1 MPKLPMTLVPAD
13 IDSEIDDLGELGLA
27 EISRTTRQ
35 WRAVKNAA
43 WELWRNRL
51 ASVGA
56 AMVVILFMVAI
67 LAPMLATHNPV
78 RQNYREML
86 QTPSTT
92 HYFGTDK
99 FGRDI
104 WSRTV
109 WGCQRLVT
117 IAVVAVIMGVLLGVP
132 LGAISGY
139 YGGKL
144 DAVLMRLVDAW
155 LAFPG
160 ILFYLLAATFIRA
173 YELSLF
179 WNTVGL
185 IIALGIARTPSI
197 ARLVRGA
204 VMSEREKEYVEASHA
219 TGESNLYIAFRQIL
233 PNCMSPV
240 IIQATVALGVE
251 LLIIASLSF
260 LGLGAPPPTPDWG
273 ADLNLAREHMVTR
286 PYLAIFPGLAISFA
300 VLAFNLFGD
309 GLRDI
314 LDPRTADR

>member
-1 MPKLPMTLVPAD
+1 
-13 IDSEIDDLGELGLA
+13 
-27 EISRTTRQ
+27 
-35 WRAVKNAA
+35 VKNAA

-56 AMVVILFMVAI
+56 LMVFTLFLVSI
-67 LAPMLATHNPV
+67 LAPVLATHDPV
-78 RQNYREML
+78 KQNYREML
-86 QTPSTT
+86 QGPSAA

-117 IAVVAVIMGVLLGVP
+117 IAVLAVFMGILAGVP
-132 LGAISGY
+132 LGTISGY
-139 YGGKL
+139 YGGRL
-144 DAVLMRLVDAW
+144 DAVLMRVVDAW

-185 IIALGIARTPSI
+185 IMALGIARTPSI
-197 ARLVRGA
+197 ARLVRGSVLA
-204 VMSEREKEYVEASHA
+204 EREKEYIEASHIV
-219 TGESNLYIAFRQIL
+219 GESNLYIAFRQIL
-233 PNCMSPV
+233 PNCLSPL
-240 IIQATVALGVE
+240 IIDATVALGVE

-300 VLAFNLFGD
+300 VLGFNLFGD

-314 LDPRTADR
+314 LDPRIADR

>member
-1 MPKLPMTLVPAD
+1 MARASVASIPEGFDLEPAG
-13 IDSEIDDLGELGLA
+13 LGRR
-27 EISRTTRQ
+27 SRTAQ
-35 WRAVKNAA
+35 FWRALKNAA

-51 ASVGA
+51 ASAGA
-56 AMVVILFMVAI
+56 LMVFILFLVSI
-67 LAPMLATHNPV
+67 LAPVLATHDPV
-78 RQNYREML
+78 KQNYREML
-86 QTPSTT
+86 QSPSAA

-104 WSRTV
+104 WSRTM

-117 IAVVAVIMGVLLGVP
+117 IAVLAVFMGLLAGIPLGV
-132 LGAISGY
+132 ISGY
-139 YGGKL
+139 YGGRL
-144 DAVLMRLVDAW
+144 DAVLMRIVDAW

-197 ARLVRGA
+197 ARLVRGSVLA
-204 VMSEREKEYVEASHA
+204 EREKEYIEASHIV
-219 TGESNLYIAFRQIL
+219 GESNQYIAFRQIL
-233 PNCMSPV
+233 PNCLSPV
-240 IIQATVALGVE
+240 IIDATVALGVE

-314 LDPRTADR
+314 LDPRIADR

>member
-1 MPKLPMTLVPAD
+1 MARASVASIPEGFDLEPAG
-13 IDSEIDDLGELGLA
+13 LGRR
-27 EISRTTRQ
+27 SRTTQ
-35 WRAVKNAA
+35 FWRAVKNAA

-51 ASVGA
+51 ASAGA
-56 AMVVILFMVAI
+56 LMVVILFLVSI
-67 LAPMLATHNPV
+67 LAPVLATHDPV
-78 RQNYREML
+78 KQNYREML
-86 QTPSTT
+86 QGPSAA

-117 IAVVAVIMGVLLGVP
+117 IAVLAVLMGILVGVP
-132 LGAISGY
+132 LGTISGY
-139 YGGKL
+139 YGGRL
-144 DAVLMRLVDAW
+144 DAVLMRVVDAW

-197 ARLVRGA
+197 ARLVRGSVLA
-204 VMSEREKEYVEASHA
+204 EREKEYIEASHIV
-219 TGESNLYIAFRQIL
+219 GESNLYIAFRQIL
-233 PNCMSPV
+233 PNCLSPL
-240 IIQATVALGVE
+240 IIDATVALGVE

-300 VLAFNLFGD
+300 VLGFNLFGD

-314 LDPRTADR
+314 LDPRIADR

>member
-1 MPKLPMTLVPAD
+1 MAQISVTPTPGGSEAEIADWAPASRTAR
-13 IDSEIDDLGELGLA
+13 ISRALKNAVWELG
-27 EISRTTRQ
+27 
-35 WRAVKNAA
+35 KNRSAT
-43 WELWRNRL
+43 
-51 ASVGA
+51 VGA
-56 AMVVILFMVAI
+56 VMVSILLFVAI
-67 LAPMLATHNPV
+67 LAPVIATHDPA

-86 QTPSTT
+86 QGPSAA

-109 WGCQRLVT
+109 WASQRMLT
-117 IAVVAVIMGVLLGVP
+117 IAVLAVIVGIIGGIP
-132 LGAISGY
+132 LGTISGY

-144 DAVLMRLVDAW
+144 DMILMRVVDAW

-160 ILFYLLAATFIRA
+160 ILFYLLAATLIRA

-185 IIALGIARTPSI
+185 IIALGVGNIPNL
-197 ARLVRGA
+197 ARLVRGSVLA
-204 VMSEREKEYVEASHA
+204 EREKDYVEASHA
-219 TGESNLYIAFRQIL
+219 TGESHLYIAFLQIL
-233 PNCMSPV
+233 PNCLSPV
-240 IIQATVALGVE
+240 IVQSTITLGFE
-251 LLIIASLSF
+251 LLTIAALSF

-273 ADLNLAREHMVTR
+273 ADLNLARQHMETR

-300 VLAFNLFGD
+300 VLAFNLVGD

>member
-1 MPKLPMTLVPAD
+1 MAQVSVTPAPRD
-13 IDSEIDDLGELGLA
+13 FDMEVADSALA
-27 EISRTTRQ
+27 LRTARISR
-35 WRAVKNAA
+35 ALKNAV
-43 WELWRNRL
+43 WELWKNRL
-51 ASVGA
+51 ATIGA
-56 AMVVILFMVAI
+56 VMVLILFLVAI
-67 LAPMLATHNPV
+67 LAPVLATHDPV
-78 RQNYREML
+78 KQNYREML
-86 QTPSTT
+86 QPPSAA

-117 IAVVAVIMGVLLGVP
+117 IAALAVIIGILGGIP
-132 LGAISGY
+132 LGTISGY

-144 DAVLMRLVDAW
+144 DVILMRVVDAW

-160 ILFYLLAATFIRA
+160 ILFYLLAATLIRA

-185 IIALGIARTPSI
+185 IIALGMARIPDT
-197 ARLVRGA
+197 ARLVRGTVLA
-204 VMSEREKEYVEASHA
+204 EREKDYVEASHA
-219 TGESNLYIAFRQIL
+219 TGESQLYIAFRQVL

-240 IIQATVALGVE
+240 IVQATIALGFE

-273 ADLNLAREHMVTR
+273 ADLNLAREHMETR

-300 VLAFNLFGD
+300 VLGFNLIGD

>member
-1 MPKLPMTLVPAD
+1 MAKATVPPTWTLDESTKA
-13 IDSEIDDLGELGLA
+13 SLA
-27 EISRTTRQ
+27 QQHGHGRHLL
-35 WRAVKNAA
+35 KNAA

-56 AMVVILFMVAI
+56 AMVLMLLLVAV
-67 LAPMLATHNPV
+67 LAPAIARYDPV
-78 RQNYREML
+78 KQHYREML
-86 QTPSTT
+86 QGPSAA

-104 WSRTV
+104 WSRVV
-109 WGCQRLVT
+109 WGAQRSTLISVL
-117 IAVVAVIMGVLLGVP
+117 AVSAGIIGGIP
-132 LGAISGY
+132 LGTISGY

-144 DAVLMRLVDAW
+144 DAILMRIVDAW

-160 ILFYLLAATFIRA
+160 ILFYLIAATIIQA
-173 YELSLF
+173 YKLSLF

-185 IIALGIARTPSI
+185 ILALGIAQMPSM

-204 VMSEREKEYVEASHA
+204 VLAERERDYVEASHVI
-219 TGESNLYIAFRQIL
+219 GEDHLYIAFRQIL
-233 PNCMSPV
+233 PNCLSPI
-240 IIQATVALGVE
+240 IIQATISLGTEMLV
-251 LLIIASLSF
+251 LAALSF

-273 ADLNLAREHMVTR
+273 ADLNLAREHMETL

-300 VLAFNLFGD
+300 VLGFNLFGD

-314 LDPRTADR
+314 LDPRLADR

>member
-1 MPKLPMTLVPAD
+1 MAQVSVTPAPGD
-13 IDSEIDDLGELGLA
+13 FDMQVADSALA
-27 EISRTTRQ
+27 LRTTRIS
-35 WRAVKNAA
+35 RGFKNAV
-43 WELWRNRL
+43 WELWKNRL
-51 ASVGA
+51 ATIGA
-56 AMVVILFMVAI
+56 VMVCILFLVAI
-67 LAPMLATHNPV
+67 LAPVLATHDPV
-78 RQNYREML
+78 KQNYREML
-86 QTPSTT
+86 QGPSAA

-104 WSRTV
+104 WSRTI
-109 WGCQRLVT
+109 WGCQRLIT
-117 IAVVAVIMGVLLGVP
+117 IAVVAVIIGLLGGIP
-132 LGAISGY
+132 LGTISGY

-144 DAVLMRLVDAW
+144 DMILMRVVDAW

-160 ILFYLLAATFIRA
+160 ILFYLLAATLIRA

-185 IIALGIARTPSI
+185 IVALGVARIPTV
-197 ARLVRGA
+197 ARLVRGTVLA
-204 VMSEREKEYVEASHA
+204 EREKDYVEASVV
-219 TGESNLYIAFRQIL
+219 TGEAQLYIAFRQVL

-240 IIQATVALGVE
+240 IVQATIALGFE

-273 ADLNLAREHMVTR
+273 ADLNLAREHMETR

-300 VLAFNLFGD
+300 VLGFNLFGD

-314 LDPRTADR
+314 LDPRTADL

>member
-1 MPKLPMTLVPAD
+1 MAQAKSALRGFDVEIAD
-13 IDSEIDDLGELGLA
+13 LALAPRISQLSRRFKNAVGEL
-27 EISRTTRQ
+27 
-35 WRAVKNAA
+35 WKNRVAT
-43 WELWRNRL
+43 
-51 ASVGA
+51 VGA
-56 AMVVILFMVAI
+56 VMIFILFLVAI
-67 LAPMLATHNPV
+67 LAPHIARYDPV
-78 RQNYREML
+78 KQNYREML
-86 QTPSTT
+86 QSPSAA

-109 WGCQRLVT
+109 WGCRRLVI
-117 IAVVAVIMGVLLGVP
+117 IAVLAVLVGLLGGIP
-132 LGAISGY
+132 LGTISGY
-139 YGGKL
+139 YGGRVDL
-144 DAVLMRLVDAW
+144 ILMRVVDAW

-160 ILFYLLAATFIRA
+160 ILFYLLAATLIRA

-185 IIALGIARTPSI
+185 IIALGVARIPTV
-197 ARLVRGA
+197 ARLVRGTVLA
-204 VMSEREKEYVEASHA
+204 EREKDYVEASVA
-219 TGESNLYIAFRQIL
+219 TGEAHLYIAFRQIL
-233 PNCMSPV
+233 PNCLSPV
-240 IIQATVALGVE
+240 IVQATIALGFE

-273 ADLNLAREHMVTR
+273 ADLNLAREHMETR

-300 VLAFNLFGD
+300 VLGFNLFGD

>member
-1 MPKLPMTLVPAD
+1 MARVSIASAP
-13 IDSEIDDLGELGLA
+13 DSFDTDMRDLAQLSTRRRL
-27 EISRTTRQ
+27 SRALKD
-35 WRAVKNAA
+35 AV

-51 ASVGA
+51 ASIGA
-56 AMVVILFMVAI
+56 AMVFVLFLVSL
-67 LAPMLATHNPV
+67 LAPVLATHNPV
-78 RQNYREML
+78 KQNYREML
-86 QTPSTT
+86 QGPSAA

-109 WGCQRLVT
+109 WGARRLVI
-117 IAVVAVIMGVLLGVP
+117 IAVLAVTMGMLGGIP

-139 YGGKL
+139 FGGRL
-144 DAVLMRLVDAW
+144 DAILMRVVDAW

-160 ILFYLLAATFIRA
+160 ILFYLLAASFIRA

-185 IIALGIARTPSI
+185 IVALGVARTPSM
-197 ARLVRGA
+197 ARLVRGSVLA
-204 VMSEREKEYVEASHA
+204 EREKEYVETSRVI
-219 TGESNLYIAFRQIL
+219 GESHMYIAFRQIL
-233 PNCMSPV
+233 PNCLSPV
-240 IIQATVALGVE
+240 IIQATIALGFE
-251 LLIIASLSF
+251 LLIITSLSF

-286 PYLAIFPGLAISFA
+286 PYLAIFPGLAISYA
-300 VLAFNLFGD
+300 VLGFNLFGD

>member
-1 MPKLPMTLVPAD
+1 MAQATPTPKGFD
-13 IDSEIDDLGELGLA
+13 IDIDEAGLA
-27 EISRTTRQ
+27 LHTPRLSHTL
-35 WRAVKNAA
+35 KNAA
-43 WELWRNRL
+43 WELWRNRS

-56 AMVVILFMVAI
+56 VMIFILFLVSI
-67 LAPMLATHNPV
+67 LAPVIATHDPV
-78 RQNYREML
+78 KQNYREMM
-86 QTPSTT
+86 QGPSAA

-117 IAVVAVIMGVLLGVP
+117 IAVLAVLIGLLGGVP
-132 LGAISGY
+132 LGVISGY
-139 YGGKL
+139 YGGRL
-144 DAVLMRLVDAW
+144 DTVMMRVVDAW

-160 ILFYLLAATFIRA
+160 IIFYLLAATLIRA

-185 IIALGIARTPSI
+185 IVALGVARMPDV
-197 ARLVRGA
+197 ARLVRGTVLA
-204 VMSEREKEYVEASHA
+204 EREKDYVEASVSI
-219 TGESNLYIAFRQIL
+219 GEANLYIAFRQVL
-233 PNCMSPV
+233 PNCLSPV
-240 IIQATVALGVE
+240 IIEATIALGFE
-251 LLIIASLSF
+251 LLIIATLSF

-273 ADLNLAREHMVTR
+273 ADLNLAREHMETR

-300 VLAFNLFGD
+300 VLAFNLVGD

-314 LDPRTADR
+314 LDPRTTDR

>member
-1 MPKLPMTLVPAD
+1 MAQVSAPPTPGDFDIGIAD
-13 IDSEIDDLGELGLA
+13 STAML
-27 EISRTTRQ
+27 
-35 WRAVKNAA
+35 RAARSGQALKNAA
-43 WELWRNRL
+43 WELWKNRS
-51 ASVGA
+51 ATVGA
-56 AMVVILFMVAI
+56 GMVFTLFMVAI
-67 LAPMLATHNPV
+67 LAPWIATHDPV
-78 RQNYREML
+78 KQNYREML
-86 QTPSTT
+86 QGPSTA

-109 WGCQRLVT
+109 WASQRMVT
-117 IAVVAVIMGVLLGVP
+117 IAVLAVCVGLIGGVP
-132 LGAISGY
+132 LGTIWAY

-144 DAVLMRLVDAW
+144 DAIVGRVVDAW

-160 ILFYLLAATFIRA
+160 ILFYLLSATLIRA

-185 IIALGIARTPSI
+185 IIALGLGNIPNLS
-197 ARLVRGA
+197 RLVRGSVLA
-204 VMSEREKEYVEASHA
+204 EREKDYVEASHA

-233 PNCMSPV
+233 PNCMSP
-240 IIQATVALGVE
+240 IIVQSTIALGFE
-251 LLIIASLSF
+251 LLTIASLSF

-273 ADLNLAREHMVTR
+273 ADLNLAREHMETR

-300 VLAFNLFGD
+300 VLGFNLFGD

>member
-1 MPKLPMTLVPAD
+1 MAQVSVTPAPRDFSTEAADSALTL
-13 IDSEIDDLGELGLA
+13 
-27 EISRTTRQ
+27 RTTRIS
-35 WRAVKNAA
+35 RAFKNAV
-43 WELWRNRL
+43 WELWKNRL
-51 ASVGA
+51 ATIGA
-56 AMVVILFMVAI
+56 VMVFILFLVAI
-67 LAPMLATHNPV
+67 LAPVLATHDPV

-86 QTPSTT
+86 QPPSAA

-109 WGCQRLVT
+109 WGAQRLVT
-117 IAVVAVIMGVLLGVP
+117 IAVLAVTIGLLGGIP
-132 LGAISGY
+132 LGTISGY

-144 DAVLMRLVDAW
+144 DMILMRVVDAW

-160 ILFYLLAATFIRA
+160 ILFYLLAATLIRA

-185 IIALGIARTPSI
+185 IVALGVARIPDT
-197 ARLVRGA
+197 ARLVRGTVLA
-204 VMSEREKEYVEASHA
+204 EREKDYVEASHA
-219 TGESNLYIAFRQIL
+219 TGESQMYIAFRQVL
-233 PNCMSPV
+233 PNCLSPV
-240 IIQATVALGVE
+240 IVQATIALGFE

-273 ADLNLAREHMVTR
+273 ADLNLAREHMETR

-300 VLAFNLFGD
+300 VLGFNLIGD

>member
-1 MPKLPMTLVPAD
+1 MIFL
-13 IDSEIDDLGELGLA
+13 
-27 EISRTTRQ
+27 
-35 WRAVKNAA
+35 
-43 WELWRNRL
+43 
-51 ASVGA
+51 
-56 AMVVILFMVAI
+56 LFLVAI
-67 LAPMLATHNPV
+67 LAPQIARYDPV
-78 RQNYREML
+78 KQNYREML
-86 QTPSTT
+86 QGPSAA

-109 WGCQRLVT
+109 WGCQRLVM
-117 IAVVAVIMGVLLGVP
+117 IAMLAVILGLLGGIP
-132 LGAISGY
+132 LGTISGY
-139 YGGKL
+139 YGGRVDL
-144 DAVLMRLVDAW
+144 ILMRVVDAW

-160 ILFYLLAATFIRA
+160 ILFYLLAATLIRA

-185 IIALGIARTPSI
+185 IVALGVARIPDV
-197 ARLVRGA
+197 ARLVRGTVLA
-204 VMSEREKEYVEASHA
+204 EREKDYVEASIA
-219 TGESNLYIAFRQIL
+219 TGEGHLYIAFRQIL
-233 PNCMSPV
+233 PNCLSPV
-240 IIQATVALGVE
+240 IVQATIALGFE

-300 VLAFNLFGD
+300 VLGFNLFGD

-314 LDPRTADR
+314 LDPRLSDD

>member
-1 MPKLPMTLVPAD
+1 MARVSVTSVP
-13 IDSEIDDLGELGLA
+13 DSFDTDMRDLAVISPRIRLWRGL
-27 EISRTTRQ
+27 
-35 WRAVKNAA
+35 KDAA

-56 AMVVILFMVAI
+56 AMVLILFLVAI
-67 LAPMLATHNPV
+67 LAPVLATHDPV
-78 RQNYREML
+78 KQNYREML
-86 QTPSTT
+86 QTPSAA

-109 WGCQRLVT
+109 WGARRLVI
-117 IAVVAVIMGVLLGVP
+117 IAVLAVLMGMLGGIP

-144 DAVLMRLVDAW
+144 DTVLMRVVDAW

-160 ILFYLLAATFIRA
+160 ILFYLLAASFIRA
-173 YELSLF
+173 YDLSLF

-185 IIALGIARTPSI
+185 IIALGVARTPDI
-197 ARLVRGA
+197 ARLVRGSVLA
-204 VMSEREKEYVEASHA
+204 EREKEYVEASHVI
-219 TGESNLYIAFRQIL
+219 GESHSYIAFRQIL
-233 PNCMSPV
+233 PNCLSPV
-240 IIQATVALGVE
+240 IIQATIALGFE
-251 LLIIASLSF
+251 LLIITSLSF

-286 PYLAIFPGLAISFA
+286 PYLAIFPGLAISYA
-300 VLAFNLFGD
+300 VLGFNLFGD

>member
-1 MPKLPMTLVPAD
+1 MAQFTVTPASGGF
-13 IDSEIDDLGELGLA
+13 DSEFADSAQAL
-27 EISRTTRQ
+27 RTARL
-35 WRAVKNAA
+35 WRALKNAA
-43 WELWRNRL
+43 WELWKNRL
-51 ASVGA
+51 ATVGA
-56 AMVVILFMVAI
+56 GMVFILFLVAV
-67 LAPMLATHNPV
+67 LAPLIATHDPV
-78 RQNYREML
+78 KQNYREML
-86 QTPSTT
+86 QGPSAA

-117 IAVVAVIMGVLLGVP
+117 IAVLAVILGLLGGIP
-132 LGAISGY
+132 LGTISGY
-139 YGGKL
+139 YGGKV
-144 DAVLMRLVDAW
+144 DMILMRVVDAW

-160 ILFYLLAATFIRA
+160 ILFYLLAATLIRA

-185 IIALGIARTPSI
+185 IIALGVARMPDT
-197 ARLVRGA
+197 ARLVRGTVLA
-204 VMSEREKEYVEASHA
+204 EREKDYVEASHA
-219 TGESNLYIAFRQIL
+219 TGESQMYIAFRQVL

-240 IIQATVALGVE
+240 IVQATIALGFE

-273 ADLNLAREHMVTR
+273 ADLNLAREHMETR

-300 VLAFNLFGD
+300 VLGFNLVGD

>member
-1 MPKLPMTLVPAD
+1 MARASVASIPEGFDIEPA
-13 IDSEIDDLGELGLA
+13 GLA
-27 EISRTTRQ
+27 QRSRTTQ
-35 WRAVKNAA
+35 LWRAVKNAA

-56 AMVVILFMVAI
+56 LMVFTLFLVSI
-67 LAPMLATHNPV
+67 LAPVLATHDPV
-78 RQNYREML
+78 KQNYREML
-86 QTPSTT
+86 QGPSAA

-117 IAVVAVIMGVLLGVP
+117 IAVLAVLMGILAGVP
-132 LGAISGY
+132 LGTISGY
-139 YGGKL
+139 YGGRL
-144 DAVLMRLVDAW
+144 DAVLMRVVDAW

-197 ARLVRGA
+197 ARLVRGSVLA
-204 VMSEREKEYVEASHA
+204 EREKEYIEASHIV
-219 TGESNLYIAFRQIL
+219 GESNLYIAFRQIL
-233 PNCMSPV
+233 PNCLSPL
-240 IIQATVALGVE
+240 IIDATVALGVE

-300 VLAFNLFGD
+300 VLGFNLFGD

-314 LDPRTADR
+314 LDPRIADR

>member
-1 MPKLPMTLVPAD
+1 MAQGSVRSAPGDFDLATAD
-13 IDSEIDDLGELGLA
+13 SALALG
-27 EISRTTRQ
+27 TTRMR
-35 WRAVKNAA
+35 RALKNAV
-43 WELWRNRL
+43 WELWKNRL
-51 ASVGA
+51 ASMGA
-56 AMVVILFMVAI
+56 LMVFMLFLVAI
-67 LAPMLATHNPV
+67 LAPVMATHDPV
-78 RQNYREML
+78 KQNYREML
-86 QTPSTT
+86 QPPSTA

-117 IAVVAVIMGVLLGVP
+117 IAVLAVIIGTLGGVP
-132 LGAISGY
+132 LGTISGY

-144 DAVLMRLVDAW
+144 DAILMRVVDAW

-160 ILFYLLAATFIRA
+160 ILFYLLAATLIRA

-185 IIALGIARTPSI
+185 IIALGVARIPDT
-197 ARLVRGA
+197 ARLVRGSVLA
-204 VMSEREKEYVEASHA
+204 EREKDYVEASHA
-219 TGESNLYIAFRQIL
+219 TGESQMYIAFRQIL
-233 PNCMSPV
+233 PNCLSPV
-240 IIQATVALGVE
+240 IIQATIALGFE
-251 LLIIASLSF
+251 MLIIASLSF

-273 ADLNLAREHMVTR
+273 ADLNLAREHMETR

-300 VLAFNLFGD
+300 VLGFNLFGD

>member
-1 MPKLPMTLVPAD
+1 MARASVASIPEGFDIEPA
-13 IDSEIDDLGELGLA
+13 GLA
-27 EISRTTRQ
+27 QRSRTTQ
-35 WRAVKNAA
+35 LWRAVKNAA

-51 ASVGA
+51 ASAGA
-56 AMVVILFMVAI
+56 LMVVILFLVSI
-67 LAPMLATHNPV
+67 LAPVLATHDPV
-78 RQNYREML
+78 KQNYREML
-86 QTPSTT
+86 QGPSAA

-117 IAVVAVIMGVLLGVP
+117 IAVLAVLMGILVGVP
-132 LGAISGY
+132 LGTISGY
-139 YGGKL
+139 YGGRL
-144 DAVLMRLVDAW
+144 DAVLMRVVDAW

-197 ARLVRGA
+197 ARLVRGSVLA
-204 VMSEREKEYVEASHA
+204 EREKEYIEASHIV
-219 TGESNLYIAFRQIL
+219 GESNLYIAFRQIL
-233 PNCMSPV
+233 PNCLSPL
-240 IIQATVALGVE
+240 IIDATVALGVE

-300 VLAFNLFGD
+300 VLGFNLFGD

-314 LDPRTADR
+314 LDPRIADR